1 MDNFTRLFGIAFCL
15 GTIICACGSSR
26 PSVDVSAEPDI
37 VADTST
43 DSDMPEKTIP
53 QTSHDAEEAARH
65 EKQRKLKLQLQTLL
79 EDATIAQLPGFVDG
93 LKACSDLDFDPDTVL
108 EQYEYMRFADPN
120 ISNRRRMFDDTNI
133 KLELQ
138 LVNEHLEKNGTNP
151 VDLHRLIRLYNDL
164 YNSIYFIERALRTE
178 RLATVP
184 TESFEAKKMREQL
197 VALQEKAATVADACI
212 RALRKV
218 YADFPEY
225 EKRNEIVFTLA
236 YELYHKATYPNPLV
250 TDREAMLKEAM
261 VTAVEYLSVA
271 PDSEFAG
278 NAFFLQAEW
287 RRTVETDMEGA
298 VVFYKNALYAS
309 FSNSEVARWAR
320 IRLAEAL
327 VLTGDYEDGQEQYAL
342 SRKEQAYP
350 KSDESKM
357 LCASLV
363 RSSWLMV
370 R

>member
-1 MDNFTRLFGIAFCL
+1 M

-26 PSVDVSAEPDI
+26 PLVDVSAEPNI

-53 QTSHDAEEAARH
+53 QTSHDAEEAARQ
-65 EKQRKLKLQLQTLL
+65 EKQRKLKLQLQILL

-93 LKACSDLDFDPDTVL
+93 LKVCSELDFDPQAVL
-108 EQYEYMRFADPN
+108 EEYEYMRFADPN

-164 YNSIYFIERALRTE
+164 YNSIYFIQRALRTE

-212 RALRKV
+212 QALRKV

-225 EKRNEIVFTLA
+225 EKRSEIVFTLA

-250 TDREAMLKEAM
+250 TDREAMLTEAM
-261 VTAVEYLSVA
+261 ATAVEYLSSIA
-271 PDSEFAG
+271 PDDEFAG

-287 RRTVETDMEGA
+287 RRTVENDMEGA

-309 FSNSEVARWAR
+309 FSNNEVARWAR

-327 VLTGDYEDGQEQYAL
+327 VLTGDYQDAEAQYAL
-342 SRKEQAYP
+342 SRKHQKSAY
-350 KSDESKM
+350 SEERQI
-357 LCASLV
+357 LCTSLV
-363 RSSWLMV
+363 RSATIIAEKASV
-370 R
+370 D